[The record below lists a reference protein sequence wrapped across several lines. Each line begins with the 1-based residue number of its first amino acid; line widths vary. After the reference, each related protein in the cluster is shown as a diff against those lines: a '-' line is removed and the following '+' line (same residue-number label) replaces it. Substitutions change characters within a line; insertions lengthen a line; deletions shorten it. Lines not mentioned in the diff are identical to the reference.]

1 MVSLTFVFWM
11 YVVLFCVIGGMRGWA
26 KEILVSFSV
35 ILALTLTTLLADYV
49 PFIRDVLAKDNP
61 SLYFWLRSIIVLL
74 LVFFGYQTPNISR
87 FAPKMTREKFQDSLL
102 GAFLGAAN
110 GYLIVGTIWFYLHD
124 AQYPFNLITPPDQNT
139 PAGKAALT
147 LLQYMPPRLLG
158 IPAIYFAVV
167 LAFIFVI
174 VVFV

>member
-11 YVVLFCVIGGMRGWA
+11 YVVLFAIIGGMRGWA

-35 ILALTLTTLLADYV
+35 ILALTLTTLLDHYV
-49 PFIRDVLAKDNP
+49 PFIRDVLAPNNP
-61 SLYFWLRSIIVLL
+61 SLYFWLRAIILIL

-87 FAPKMTREKFQDSLL
+87 FAPKMTREKFQDILL
-102 GAFLGAAN
+102 GVVLGALN
-110 GYLIVGTIWFYLHD
+110 GYLIAGTVWFYLHD
-124 AQYPFNLITPPDQNT
+124 ANYPFALITPPDQNT
-139 PAGKAALT
+139 PLGKAALT
-147 LLQYMPPRLLG
+147 LLQYMPPRVLG

-174 VVFV
+174 VVFI

>member
-11 YVVLFCVIGGMRGWA
+11 YVVLFAVIGGMRGWA

-35 ILALTLTTLLADYV
+35 ILALTLTTLLDRYV
-49 PFIRDVLAKDNP
+49 PFVRDVLAVQNKA
-61 SLYFWLRSIIVLL
+61 LYFWLRTLILCA

-87 FAPKMTREKFQDSLL
+87 FAPKMTREKFQDILL
-102 GAFLGAAN
+102 GAVLGALN
-110 GYLIVGTIWFYLHD
+110 GYLIAGTIWFYLHD
-124 AQYPFNLITPPDQNT
+124 ASYPFNLITPPDANT
-139 PAGKAALT
+139 PMGKVALA
-147 LLQYMPPRLLG
+147 LLQYMPPRVLG

-174 VVFV
+174 VVFI